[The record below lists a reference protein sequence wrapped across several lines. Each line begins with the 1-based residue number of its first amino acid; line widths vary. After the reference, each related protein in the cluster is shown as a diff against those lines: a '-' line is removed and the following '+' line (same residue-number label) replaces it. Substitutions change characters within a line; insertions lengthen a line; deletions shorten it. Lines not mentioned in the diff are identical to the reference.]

1 MLFSLLLLVTGSSY
15 NLNQWGN
22 KNNHQILNI
31 KINDIFT
38 EVFLVYCGFQAHALN
53 RHFAIEVV
61 CVFTMIHIY
70 MGVGYSSCHAY
81 LHIDS

>member
-1 MLFSLLLLVTGSSY
+1 M
-15 NLNQWGN
+15 
-22 KNNHQILNI
+22 
-31 KINDIFT
+31 
-38 EVFLVYCGFQAHALN
+38 YCGFQAHALN
-53 RHFAIEVV
+53 RHFVIEVV